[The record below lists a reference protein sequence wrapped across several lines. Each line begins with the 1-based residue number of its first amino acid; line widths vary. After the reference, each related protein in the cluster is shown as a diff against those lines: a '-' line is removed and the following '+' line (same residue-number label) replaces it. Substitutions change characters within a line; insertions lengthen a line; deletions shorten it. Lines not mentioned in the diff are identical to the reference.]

1 MIYLDNNATTPID
14 PLVLEEMM
22 PYFTKHFGNPSS
34 LHRLGLEADRAI
46 KQSRERIADKLNV
59 KPNEIVFTSGATESI
74 NWALRAGARI
84 NRRKGKHIITTAI
97 EHAAVLVTCNV
108 LKEEGYEITYL
119 KPDNQGNILV
129 EQVLEALRSDT
140 ILVAIMQVHNEL
152 GTIYP
157 IEELS
162 KKIKEKDSSL
172 LFFVDGAQGF
182 GKVTIDLQFIDLY
195 AMSGQ
200 KIHGPKGAGALY
212 IKSGI
217 HMQPLISGG
226 GQENKLRSGTE
237 NVPAIVGFGK
247 AAELAYKNLQEKKEH
262 LKKLSQ
268 RLRRGIETIADT
280 HINSPLDGIE
290 TTISAAFLAIPA
302 EVLLHQLEEKNIFV
316 STGASCKSHKKNI
329 SHVFE
334 ALPVS
339 DAIKKSSIRFGL
351 SHLTTE
357 EEMEKTIAVLQRI
370 VPELRAIIPRDSR
383 T

>member
-1 MIYLDNNATTPID
+1 LVSVMYANNEIGTIEPIRDIASMIREVRDERKQRQVDTPIFFFTD
-14 PLVLEEMM
+14 ACQASGALE
-22 PYFTKHFGNPSS
+22 
-34 LHRLGLEADRAI
+34 
-46 KQSRERIADKLNV
+46 LNV
-59 KPNEIVFTSGATESI
+59 EKLGVDLLVI
-74 NWALRAGARI
+74 NG
-84 NRRKGKHIITTAI
+84 
-97 EHAAVLVTCNV
+97 
-108 LKEEGYEITYL
+108 
-119 KPDNQGNILV
+119 
-129 EQVLEALRSDT
+129 
-140 ILVAIMQVHNEL
+140 
-152 GTIYP
+152 
-157 IEELS
+157 S
-162 KKIKEKDSSL
+162 KM
-172 LFFVDGAQGF
+172 
-182 GKVTIDLQFIDLY
+182 Y
-195 AMSGQ
+195 
-200 KIHGPKGAGALY
+200 GPKGVGCLY
-212 IKSGI
+212 IKKGVAI
-217 HMQPLISGG
+217 KPIIYGG
-226 GQENKLRSGTE
+226 GQERGLRSGTE

-302 EVLLHQLEEKNIFV
+302 EVLLHQLEEENIFV